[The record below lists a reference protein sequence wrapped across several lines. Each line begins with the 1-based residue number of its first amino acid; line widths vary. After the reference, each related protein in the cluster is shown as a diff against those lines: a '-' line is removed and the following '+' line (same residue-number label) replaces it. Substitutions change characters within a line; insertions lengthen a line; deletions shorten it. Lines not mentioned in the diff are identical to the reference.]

1 MSMNPYN
8 LNETIKQT
16 DPETYN
22 TLTQLALIIAISDRL
37 GKTDTR
43 DNAQWLFNT
52 LLDSTLDEYTVIWH
66 IAR

>member
-8 LNETIKQT
+8 LNEVLKNN
-16 DPETYN
+16 DPEMYN

-52 LLDSTLDEYTVIWH
+52 LLDNTVGEYTML
-66 IAR
+66 